1 MQETITRQPLVN
13 VSERAIAEVARL
25 TGDSDQFLRI
35 WVTEGGCAGMT
46 YEASVDATETPFDRR
61 LFTSG
66 EVRIVADRQQRRSR
80 RRAGNRLLGRPDRPR
95 LPLPQPQRQQG
106 VRLRLQL
113 RGLTRWPSKR
123 STSPAASRSTASTR
137 PSSPPPSVS
146 PSRIPK
152 PAPGSTRHSAP
163 SSAICPATSR
173 RPWPSS

>member
-1 MQETITRQPLVN
+1 
-13 VSERAIAEVARL
+13 
-25 TGDSDQFLRI
+25 
-35 WVTEGGCAGMT
+35 MT

-66 EVRIVADRQQRRSR
+66 AVRIVADRNS
-80 RRAGNRLLGRPDRPR
+80 ADHVDGLEIDYSDDPDRPR
-95 LPLPQPQRQQG
+95 FPLPQPQRQQG

-137 PSSPPPSVS
+137 PSSLPPSAS

-152 PAPGSTRHSAP
+152 PAPGSARHSAP
-163 SSAICPATSR
+163 SQRDLSRNEQAALAFVLIDKLLKTSA
-173 RPWPSS
+173 